1 MFAHSQGAERGEEE
15 VISLMINV
23 SVVLAQD
30 ANTCK
35 ASRLT
40 HTRTHTHLQSLHFI
54 WPDKQLYLNS
64 PSA

>member
-40 HTRTHTHLQSLHFI
+40 HTRTHTHTCRACTLSGQT
-54 WPDKQLYLNS
+54 NS
-64 PSA
+64 SI